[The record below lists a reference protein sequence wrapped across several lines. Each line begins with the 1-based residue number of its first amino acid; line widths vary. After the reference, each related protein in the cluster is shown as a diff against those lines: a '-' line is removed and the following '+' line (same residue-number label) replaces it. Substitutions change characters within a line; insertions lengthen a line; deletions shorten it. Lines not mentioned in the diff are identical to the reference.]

1 MKENNCYSCLLC
13 TFYCGIGSYICDV
26 DSHVINDEFEE
37 GCEDYFIEDE

>member
-1 MKENNCYSCLLC
+1 MEENNCYSCLLC
-13 TFYCGIGSYICDV
+13 TFHCAIGSYICDV